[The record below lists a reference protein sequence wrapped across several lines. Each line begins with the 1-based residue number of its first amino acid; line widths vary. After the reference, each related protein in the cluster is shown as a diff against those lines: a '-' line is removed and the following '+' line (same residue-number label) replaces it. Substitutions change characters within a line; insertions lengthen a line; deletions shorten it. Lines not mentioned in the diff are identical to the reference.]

1 MLRDVSIIQAY
12 STYLPEGCSS
22 FAKCVFQAY
31 FGWWPSTPDDMVPCL
46 KHFKTTFLWLGRSM
60 THGISM
66 VGPGSSLPP
75 EPCDSLPQVPKDDAV
90 LQKGLPLRRL
100 RRTLAVTLLPLVPWT
115 KKPVQRWALEE
126 PPDHGWEMLRREL
139 LVLLCYMSILSAFT
153 HDFTRLMFYDWQ

>member
-1 MLRDVSIIQAY
+1 
-12 STYLPEGCSS
+12 
-22 FAKCVFQAY
+22 
-31 FGWWPSTPDDMVPCL
+31 
-46 KHFKTTFLWLGRSM
+46 M

-115 KKPVQRWALEE
+115 KKPVQVGLWKSPRIMVEK
-126 PPDHGWEMLRREL
+126 GVTI
-139 LVLLCYMSILSAFT
+139 VLLCYMSILSAFT
-153 HDFTRLMFYDWQ
+153 